1 MPQEFLSN
9 TDEMPLRISREA
21 SNRKSVKVL
30 IMGSPKGVNNIIQT
44 LYRLGFAE
52 VTAWSSL
59 QPTANPTDFLG
70 LIYTEAPAFSPT
82 IPWANLHK
90 CPSLLT
96 YHSLS

>member
-44 LYRLGFAE
+44 LYR
-52 VTAWSSL
+52 
-59 QPTANPTDFLG
+59 
-70 LIYTEAPAFSPT
+70 
-82 IPWANLHK
+82 
-90 CPSLLT
+90 
-96 YHSLS
+96 